1 MRLLVLAFVICAA
14 CKGQESSAP
23 KGQVGSVS
31 EAEAKAFAEKLIPLV
46 KPCEPAK
53 LAPLVDKEAL
63 AARFRSHTS
72 LPGADQLAADI
83 AKRPLGAMILCRAM
97 TGIDEY
103 KLLHVVVRDGSTR
116 AVMRRL
122 ITNKANGDTIAGYDE
137 LALGKSRDGVV
148 RIVDSYSYVQGQWI
162 SEVIGG
168 NRDALAQSVDYLG
181 DIPEM
186 AETIHKAQQLHRQ
199 GLNKEAIEII
209 DSLPKAAHDYRGVQ
223 MMRVRAAFALGP
235 DAYKQALD
243 ELAAVF
249 HDDVAVAMV
258 EANGALGRNDY
269 DAAIKWINL
278 LDTALGGDA
287 FQAANRAL
295 AYLRRGKPGDL
306 ALARADVEKAISME
320 PTLKRPYEVKL
331 DIAIADKKWA
341 EATQMMTILEDK
353 YGVVF
358 DDAKLAAQPTVVPL
372 LESAEFKE
380 WRAGRKR

>member
-1 MRLLVLAFVICAA
+1 MRLFVLAFVVCAA
-14 CKGQESSAP
+14 CKGKESSAP
-23 KGQVGSVS
+23 KGQVGAVT
-31 EAEAKAFAEKLIPLV
+31 EAEAKAFADKLIPLA

-53 LAPLVDKEAL
+53 LEPLIDREAL
-63 AARFRSHTS
+63 AARFLSHTS
-72 LPGADQLAADI
+72 LPGADRVAADV
-83 AKRPLGAMILCRAM
+83 AKRPIGAMILCRAM

-122 ITNKANGDTIAGYDE
+122 ITDKRNGDTIAGYDE

-186 AETIHKAQQLHRQ
+186 ADTIKKAQQLHRQ

-209 DSLPKAAHDYRGVQ
+209 DSLPKAAHEYRGVQ

-235 DAYKQALD
+235 EAYKQALD
-243 ELAAVF
+243 ELATVF
-249 HDDVAVAMV
+249 HDDVSVAMV
-258 EANGALGRNDY
+258 EINGALGRSDY
-269 DAAIKWINL
+269 DAAIKWINI

-287 FQAANRAL
+287 FQIANRAL
-295 AYLRRGKPGDL
+295 TYLRRGKPGDIE
-306 ALARADVEKAISME
+306 LARADVEKALAME

-353 YGVVF
+353 YGIVF
-358 DDAKLAAQPTVVPL
+358 DDEKLAAQPAVVPL

>member
-1 MRLLVLAFVICAA
+1 MRLLVLAFVVCAA
-14 CKGQESSAP
+14 CKGQDSSAS
-23 KGQVGSVS
+23 KGQVGAVT
-31 EAEAKAFAEKLIPLV
+31 EAEAKAFADKLSPLV

-53 LAPLVDKEAL
+53 LEPLIDSNAL
-63 AARFRSHTS
+63 AARFLSHTS
-72 LPGADQLAADI
+72 LPGADRLAADI
-83 AKRPLGAMILCRAM
+83 AKRPIGALILCRAM

-103 KLLHVVVRDGSTR
+103 KLLHIVVRDGSTR

-186 AETIHKAQQLHRQ
+186 ADTIKKAQQFHRQ

-209 DSLPKAAHDYRGVQ
+209 DSLPKAAHEYRGVQ
-223 MMRVRAAFALGP
+223 MLRVRAAFGIGP
-235 DAYKQALD
+235 EAYKQALD
-243 ELAAVF
+243 ELATVF
-249 HDDVAVAMV
+249 HDDVSVAMV
-258 EANGALGRNDY
+258 ETNGALARSDY
-269 DAAIKWINL
+269 DAAIKWINI

-287 FQAANRAL
+287 FQTANRGF
-295 AYLRRGKPGDL
+295 AYLRRGKPGDIE
-306 ALARADVEKAISME
+306 LARKEVDKAIAME
-320 PTLKRPYEVKL
+320 PTLKRPYEIKL

-341 EATQMMTILEDK
+341 EATQMMTVLEDK

-358 DDAKLAAQPTVVPL
+358 DDEKLAAQPAVVPL